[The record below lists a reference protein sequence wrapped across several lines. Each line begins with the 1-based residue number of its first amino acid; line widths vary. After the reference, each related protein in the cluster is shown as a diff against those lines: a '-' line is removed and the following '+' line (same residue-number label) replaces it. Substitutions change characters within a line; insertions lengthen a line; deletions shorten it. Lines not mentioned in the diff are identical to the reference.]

1 MKASRP
7 FSVDTLMIYFGTA
20 QRANPCGGGLSNSAR
35 IADSIRRFGFIN
47 PVLVDDTGQ
56 IDESG
61 IDSNDRAAE
70 INQRSAIIS
79 R

>member
-1 MKASRP
+1 
-7 FSVDTLMIYFGTA
+7 MIYFGTA
-20 QRANPCGGGLSNSAR
+20 QRANPCGGGLSNRAG

>member
-1 MKASRP
+1 
-7 FSVDTLMIYFGTA
+7 
-20 QRANPCGGGLSNSAR
+20 LSNSGR